1 MENKFKKISSAVPKE
16 SDFIDVIL
24 SLKKQTPT
32 CTYDDDDS
40 FAMESCSENVSSAAR
55 SFSDMFFK
63 VYDEFPSVSWIDPLY
78 RGILHQRFN
87 HVHYEDARDE
97 VSFASLMMINISEKY
112 LNLLCA
118 DDCDSL
124 DKCKSLKRDAF
135 ACMLAV
141 VRRCVPSLAFLDKV
155 REYMANLDDDGV
167 GGEHA
172 SAAALAANYKHDEGY
187 PPVPRHTKRE
197 FAENIAHLVDP
208 QTLVWLEELDRVPS
222 RKDAGQKFLVAK
234 ERLTNYS
241 RL

>member
-16 SDFIDVIL
+16 SEFIDVIL

-40 FAMESCSENVSSAAR
+40 FSMESCSENVSSAVTR
-55 SFSDMFFK
+55 FSDMFFK
-63 VYDEFPSVSWIDPLY
+63 VYNEFPSVSRIDPLY
-78 RGILHQRFN
+78 RGILHQRFSY
-87 HVHYEDARDE
+87 VHYEDARDE

-112 LNLLCA
+112 LSLLCA

-124 DKCKSLKRDAF
+124 DKCKSLKRAAF

-155 REYMANLDDDGV
+155 REYMANLDDGV
-167 GGEHA
+167 GGELA
-172 SAAALAANYKHDEGY
+172 SAPLALNYNHDEGY
-187 PPVPRHTKRE
+187 SVPQLTQRE
-197 FAENIAHLVDP
+197 FSENIVHLVDP

-222 RKDAGQKFLVAK
+222 RKDAGQRFLIAK